1 MENKQNYKPVF
12 SVILPTYNRCYVLWR
27 AILSVLNQT
36 YPFFEL
42 LIIDDGSTD
51 QTKELVKQ
59 FTDPRIFYYK
69 LKKNQG
75 ASHAR
80 NVGLKKARGKYIAYL
95 DSDNEWHKDFLE
107 CMEKSFRTYP
117 KKVMF
122 FCKKNYRLIIKED
135 GKSKKVRDEFYGH
148 KKYFDLKRLW
158 QRKIIIDTNTL
169 VHKKEIVKKIGD
181 WDEKLDFWEDY
192 ELTLRISRKFPK
204 GILYL
209 NRALVNYE
217 QELDFSNPEAE
228 IKKWE
233 KAEKY
238 IFTKHKNSPLIKYQK
253 WYPPVKFKST
263 KSVIKYLQNKK
274 P

>member
-1 MENKQNYKPVF
+1 MKNKDYQPVF
-12 SVILPTYNRCYVLWR
+12 SVILPTYNRCYVVWR
-27 AILSVLNQT
+27 AIMSVLQQT

-42 LIIDDGSTD
+42 IIIDDHSQD
-51 QTKELVKQ
+51 ETKELVKQ
-59 FTDPRIFYYK
+59 FSDPRIRYFK
-69 LKKNQG
+69 LSKNQG
-75 ASHAR
+75 VSRAR
-80 NVGLKKARGKYIAYL
+80 NAGLKKATGKYIAYL

-107 CMEKSFRTYP
+107 CMDQAFRSYP
-117 KKVMF
+117 SKVML
-122 FCKKNYRLIIKED
+122 FCKKNYRLTLKEN
-135 GKSKKVRDEFYGH
+135 GKYQKVRDEFYGH

-169 VHKKEIVKKIGD
+169 VHKKEIIKKVGD
-181 WDEKLDFWEDY
+181 WDSKLDFWEDY
-192 ELTLRISRKFPK
+192 EFTLRISHKYPE

-217 QELDFSNPEAE
+217 QQLDFSDPQKE
-228 IKKWE
+228 IAKWE

-238 IFTKHKNSPLIKYQK
+238 IFNKHKNSPLIKHQK

-263 KSVIKYLQNKK
+263 KSVIKYLRNKK